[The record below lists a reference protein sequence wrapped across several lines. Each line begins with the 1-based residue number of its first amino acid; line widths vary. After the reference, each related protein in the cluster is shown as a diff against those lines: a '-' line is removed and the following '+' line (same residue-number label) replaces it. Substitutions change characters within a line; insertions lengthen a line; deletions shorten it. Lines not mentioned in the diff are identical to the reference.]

1 MRKTTMKNRINKLE
15 QYRTSMSSE
24 VLHSWAA
31 DAQKEIERLRA
42 ALAVV
47 YQGARPE
54 HNYQGLC
61 PDPQQPNARDPSCS
75 ACCVLLGYDTEE

>member
-1 MRKTTMKNRINKLE
+1 MRTKKLE
-15 QYRTSMSSE
+15 QYHASMTGE
-24 VLHSWAA
+24 VLHEWILK
-31 DAQKEIERLRA
+31 AQAEIERLRA

-54 HNYQGLC
+54 HNFQGLC

-75 ACCVLLGYDTEE
+75 ACRVLVGCDMEEE